1 MSEKPSYLVSGA
13 YTGVIVAVVWRSF
26 EDHTLFTDWTTAL
39 TIGAGATA
47 CLAFFAITFLIR
59 QNIDL
64 LDLCADAITVGQV
77 ALADRDEAL
86 AGAST
91 IPHNGT
97 INATE
102 KANA

>member
-1 MSEKPSYLVSGA
+1 MSDKPSYWVPGA
-13 YTGVIVAVVWRSF
+13 YVVVVVALVWRSI

-39 TIGAGATA
+39 TIGAGALA
-47 CLAFFAITFLIR
+47 CPAFFAIAFLIR

-64 LDLCADAITVGQV
+64 LDLCADAITIGE
-77 ALADRDEAL
+77 AAIADRDEAL

-97 INATE
+97 INAAE
-102 KANA
+102 KANG